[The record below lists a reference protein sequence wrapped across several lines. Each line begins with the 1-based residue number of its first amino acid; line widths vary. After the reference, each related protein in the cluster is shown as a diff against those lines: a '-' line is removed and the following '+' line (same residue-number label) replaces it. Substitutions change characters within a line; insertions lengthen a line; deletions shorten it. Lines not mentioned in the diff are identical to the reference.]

1 MTTKQTKSTDSVDTT
16 AKKENPSLKNT
27 VHFILQ
33 GKGGIGK
40 SFISSLLAQYV
51 KSSHGSVSAFDI
63 DQVNA
68 TLAAYDAL
76 NVTHIPVMK
85 PDNNLDQRKFDNLV
99 VNILETEA
107 PCVIDSGANTFLPLL
122 QYMVENDVFEM
133 LKESGKRVYIHSII
147 GGGDNLR
154 DTANGFHSIVKGL
167 NSTPVVL
174 WLNEHFGT
182 TDTNGKEFT
191 ETALFKES
199 EKSIAGLVT
208 LHERNK
214 DTFGLDIKEMT
225 EARLTI
231 DEALATDKFNIMQ
244 KQRIKTVSRD
254 VFSQLDN
261 IEF

>member
-1 MTTKQTKSTDSVDTT
+1 MTTKQTKTNET
-16 AKKENPSLKNT
+16 KEKATMKNT

-40 SFISSLLAQYV
+40 SFISSLLAQYI
-51 KSSHGSVSAFDI
+51 KSAHGSIAAFDI

-68 TLAAYDAL
+68 TLAAYEAL
-76 NVTHIPVMK
+76 KVKHIPVMK
-85 PDNNLDQRKFDNLV
+85 SDNNLDQRKFDNLV
-99 VNILETEA
+99 VGILETEE

-133 LKESGKRVYIHSII
+133 LKDSGKRVYIHSII
-147 GGGDNLR
+147 GGGDNMR
-154 DTANGFHSIVKGL
+154 DTANGFHSIIKGIS
-167 NSTPVVL
+167 STPVVL

-182 TDTNGKEFT
+182 TDSKEGKQFT
-191 ETALFKES
+191 ETPLFKES

-231 DEALATDKFNIMQ
+231 EEALATDRFNIMQ
-244 KQRIKTVSRD
+244 KQRIKTVARD
-254 VFSQLDN
+254 VFGQLEK

>member
-1 MTTKQTKSTDSVDTT
+1 MTTKQAKATEATE
-16 AKKENPSLKNT
+16 KKESASMKNT

-40 SFISSLLAQYV
+40 SFISALLAQYI
-51 KSSHGSVSAFDI
+51 KTAHGSVSAFDI

-76 NVTHIPVMK
+76 KVTHIPVMK

-99 VNILETEA
+99 VAILETEE

-154 DTANGFHSIVKGL
+154 DTANGFHSIIKGIS
-167 NSTPVVL
+167 NTPVVL

-191 ETALFKES
+191 ETTLFKES

-231 DEALATDKFNIMQ
+231 EEAIATDRFNIMQ
-244 KQRIKTVSRD
+244 KQRIKTVARD
-254 VFSQLDN
+254 VFGQLEK

>member
-1 MTTKQTKSTDSVDTT
+1 MATKQTKTNEAQEKATM
-16 AKKENPSLKNT
+16 KNT

-40 SFISSLLAQYV
+40 SFISSLLAQYI
-51 KSSHGSVSAFDI
+51 KSVHGSISAFDI

-68 TLAAYDAL
+68 TLAAYEAL
-76 NVTHIPVMK
+76 KVKHIPVMK

-99 VNILETEA
+99 VGILETEE

-133 LKESGKRVYIHSII
+133 LKDSGKRVYIHSII

-154 DTANGFHSIVKGL
+154 DTANGFHSIIKGIS
-167 NSTPVVL
+167 NTPVVL

-231 DEALATDKFNIMQ
+231 DEALASDRFNIMQ

-261 IEF
+261 VGF